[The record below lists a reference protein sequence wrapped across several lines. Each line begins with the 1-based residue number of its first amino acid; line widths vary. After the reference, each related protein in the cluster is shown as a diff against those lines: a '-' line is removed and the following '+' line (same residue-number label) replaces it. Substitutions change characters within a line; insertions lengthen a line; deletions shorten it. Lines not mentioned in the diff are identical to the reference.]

1 MKIKCVIAMTALTL
15 ISLQVF
21 ASDLMNGGF
30 EIPNTAVRLEL
41 SGVNDSWDY
50 APTAFRC
57 GVIPQNE
64 ASFCPALAAAKGNQ
78 FGYLWCAGDE
88 IAQTINGFVSGVVYN
103 VSWAEAARAASGAGG
118 KLWVLMDDETI
129 SASHDIP
136 ADETWVYTNIYFT
149 ATATSHR
156 LRFLHSG
163 AWDRMIFI
171 DKVEIGAPETFPKF
185 TVPGFDIEMEN
196 FQNMFYLHYKE
207 TIEQTPTYN
216 SGWLPMSFSW
226 VGLEPITGNDKRN
239 FYNSLLTSRKISTN
253 GYVTC
258 NQPYGL
264 AHADGWPFPQWNQ
277 SGGWGRHYEISDH
290 HISQW
295 NVTRS
300 TSASDWTIT
309 GASTIS
315 VTQEEGWKIN
325 LTSPSASI
333 QTPNFYVKN
342 VVVPFFQLH
351 WSTSG
356 IDDGAQPYLE
366 WSTDFPPVFDSSRRV
381 YFETITAE
389 EGDVHSMIPLY
400 THPLWSENDYLR
412 AVRISFDNAA
422 GTTVN
427 VHSVF
432 TAVDSRHNV
441 NNTTHIKACYD
452 YINLTGNKYFLKSN
466 INQMRLAMKFAID
479 EFEVE
484 ANKCVNTPW
493 IGHDG
498 RTGIGPTVRGRGIG
512 GNYWDLLPFGGKD
525 TLATIYLYHALN
537 ILADLEEEINKNP
550 DWEIPSGSN
559 RFDPEYLR
567 SLAAELKDNSSQ
579 FWNSSAGRF
588 VANIDVNSV
597 SHDFGYTFVNL
608 EAVYY
613 GFADQKQTR
622 SILDWISG
630 KRTVAGDLSQGADIY
645 HWIFGPRASTIR
657 NISWY
662 SYVWPNTGGTPYG
675 DQIQD
680 GGAVLGFTYH
690 DLMSRLKTYG
700 PDNTWERLK
709 TILDW
714 FADVQENGGYREY
727 YKTHPGNLQGGGTAG
742 GLGMDVEF
750 RSSILVPQIM
760 FYGFLGYKPNLEG
773 FEINPNLPT
782 NWPSLSIS
790 RILAHNSL
798 ISIFATTNQIKISTE
813 VMKDDLYLF
822 PPHDRWNIKY
832 FNSFDVEIADLTTYI
847 NNSTPKIPL
856 VSNDSTRVELTR
868 IPLLSNFSFEDNG
881 IEITAPGYV
890 TDNPIDAWSCST
902 TAIGRNTDD
911 GPFFTTGKTP
921 DGHNVCFIQGLGNI
935 SRTITDLETEKL
947 YKISLKANAGT
958 WQGKTNATIE
968 VKFDGSTIIGPTDV
982 FAVETNER
990 FRTFTAIVKPEIFN
1004 CLFEIHQTINDGNY
1018 ALLVDDI
1025 QISKVTSSDALNGS
1039 FEDNGTDI
1047 NLPGYANNNP
1057 IIGWALSSENKIG
1070 RNTSS
1075 AGTFLDNGK
1084 VPDGKNVCFI
1094 QNSESISQ
1102 IISDFDTTKYYAISL
1117 HVNAQATGAGQATF
1131 KVELGNQTIFGPETI
1146 SAVDGEFPF
1155 MFFGTNISP
1164 SASDLELKI
1173 SQTTA
1178 SDNNVLLIDDIR
1190 FEEMEM
1196 PYLAN
1201 AGFEFNS
1208 SEMVFPGC
1216 TATNLMDWWTV
1227 SSKNEIGRNNSNGP
1241 YLDNGI
1247 IPEGDNVCYIKGQNS
1262 IQQKVF
1268 GFITNTLYNIS
1279 VHANIGTAGT
1289 STEHIEVKLNN
1300 STIISENV
1308 AVAGDN
1314 NSFQTFQEIF
1324 TPEKGDFILEIAQST
1339 ENDECILLIDD
1350 IIITKLPTP
1359 YLENP
1364 SFEANGSITVWPGN
1378 VGQNPINGWICSSST
1393 LVGRNTDYWTS
1404 PFMDNGTIPNGL
1416 NVAYIQGT
1424 GNIKQTIRGF
1434 KNNANYIL
1442 SVNANARE
1450 ITGGKA
1456 ELKVKLNGITV
1467 VEPVEVSAVGGNN
1480 SFETFSTF
1488 INPGEGNFELE
1499 ISQTMPGDNTL
1510 LIDNIVISAAIPEPA
1525 FIWIMIALT
1534 SLLIKR
1540 KALLS

>member
-1 MKIKCVIAMTALTL
+1 MKIKFIKIAIIFL
-15 ISLQVF
+15 ILSSKAF
-21 ASDLMNGGF
+21 ASNLMNAGF
-30 EIPNTAVRLEL
+30 ELPNTAVRLEL
-41 SGVNDSWDY
+41 SGVTNSWDY
-50 APTAFRC
+50 APSAFRC

-64 ASFCPALAAAKGNQ
+64 GSFCPTLAAAEGNQ
-78 FGYLWCAGDE
+78 FGYLWCGGDE
-88 IAQTINGFVSGVVYN
+88 IAQTINGLVTGVVYN
-103 VSWAEAARAASGAGG
+103 ISWAEAARTASGAGG

-136 ADETWVYTNIYFT
+136 ADETWVHTNVYFK

-156 LRFLHSG
+156 LRFFHSG
-163 AWDRMIFI
+163 AWDKMIFI
-171 DKVEIGAPETFPKF
+171 DKVEVGAPETFPKF

-207 TIEQTPTYN
+207 NIEQTPTYN

-226 VGLEPITGNDKRN
+226 VGLEPITGNEKRN

-277 SGGWGRHYEISDH
+277 SDGWGRHYEISDH
-290 HISQW
+290 HLSQW
-295 NVTRS
+295 GVTRS

-325 LTSPSASI
+325 LTSAAATI
-333 QTPNFYVKN
+333 QTPTFYVKN

-351 WSTSG
+351 WSTTG
-356 IDDGAQPYLE
+356 IGEGAQPYLE
-366 WSTDFPPVFDSSRRV
+366 WSTDNPPVFDGTRKV

-389 EGDVHSMIPLY
+389 DGDVHTMIPLY
-400 THPLWSENDYLR
+400 THPLWAENDYLR
-412 AVRISFDNAA
+412 AVRINFDNAA

-427 VHSVF
+427 VHNAF

-466 INQMRLAMKFAID
+466 INQMRLAMKYAIE
-479 EFEVE
+479 EFDVE

-498 RTGIGPTVRGRGIG
+498 RTGMGPTVLGRGIG

-550 DWEIPSGSN
+550 EWEVPSGPN

-567 SLAAELKDNSSQ
+567 NLATELKDNSSQ
-579 FWNSSAGRF
+579 FWSSSAGRF
-588 VANIDVNSV
+588 VANIDMNNV

-608 EAVYY
+608 EAVHY
-613 GFADQKQTR
+613 GFANQTQTR

-645 HWIFGPRASTIR
+645 HWIFGPRSSTIR
-657 NISWY
+657 NTSWY

-675 DQIQD
+675 EQIQD

-700 PDNTWERLK
+700 PENTWERLK

-727 YKTHPGNLQGGGTAG
+727 YKTHPGNLQGGGTGG

-750 RSSILVPQIM
+750 RSSVLVPQIM
-760 FYGFLGYKPNLEG
+760 FYGFLGYKPNLDG

-782 NWPSLSIS
+782 NWPSISIS
-790 RILAHNSL
+790 RILAQNSL
-798 ISIFATTNQIKISTE
+798 ISIFATTNEIKISTE
-813 VMKDDLYLF
+813 IMKEDLFVFL
-822 PPHDRWNIKY
+822 PHDRWIVKY
-832 FNSFDVEIADLTTYI
+832 FDSSDVEISSSTNYV
-847 NNSTPKIPL
+847 NSSTPKIPL
-856 VSNDSTRVELTR
+856 VKNGSARVEFLR
-868 IPLLSNFSFEDNG
+868 VPLLYNFSFEDNG

-890 TDNPIDAWSCST
+890 ADNPINAWSCST
-902 TAIGRNTDD
+902 ANIGRNTDD
-911 GPFFTTGKTP
+911 GPFFGTGKTP
-921 DGHNVCFIQGLGNI
+921 DGHNVCFIQSLGNI
-935 SRTITDLETEKL
+935 SQTLTDFETGNL
-947 YKISLKANAGT
+947 YRISLKANAGN
-958 WQGKTNATIE
+958 WAGQALANME
-968 VKFDGSTIIGPTDV
+968 VKFDGATIIGPIDV
-982 FAVETNER
+982 PVVGADED
-990 FRTFTAIVKPEIFN
+990 FRTYSAIIKPENFD

-1039 FEDNGTDI
+1039 FEDDGTSI
-1047 NLPGYANNNP
+1047 NLPGYASSNP
-1057 IIGWALSSENKIG
+1057 ILGWTLSSENKIG

-1075 AGTFLDNGK
+1075 AGSFLDNGS
-1084 VPDGKNVCFI
+1084 VPDGENICFI
-1094 QNSESISQ
+1094 QNSENISQ
-1102 IISDFDTTKYYAISL
+1102 VISDLDSTKNYAISL
-1117 HVNAQATGAGQATF
+1117 HANAQAAGAGQATF
-1131 KVELGNQTIFGPETI
+1131 KVELGSQTIFDTETI
-1146 SAVDGEFPF
+1146 SPVGGELPF
-1155 MFFGTNISP
+1155 LFFGTNFLP
-1164 SASDLELKI
+1164 AATDLELKI

-1178 SDNNVLLIDDIR
+1178 NDNNVLLIDDIR
-1190 FEEMEM
+1190 FEKMDF

-1201 AGFEFNS
+1201 SGFEFNG
-1208 SEMVFPGC
+1208 SEIVFPGC
-1216 TATNLMDWWTV
+1216 AATNLMDWWTV
-1227 SSKNEIGRNNSNGP
+1227 SSKTEVGRNNSTGP
-1241 YLDNGI
+1241 YFDNGI
-1247 IPEGDNVCYIKGQNS
+1247 IPEGDNICFIKGQNS

-1268 GFITNTLYNIS
+1268 GFEADTLYKIS
-1279 VHANIGTAGT
+1279 VRANAATAGT
-1289 STEHIEVKLNN
+1289 GSENIEVKLNS

-1308 AVAGDN
+1308 AVTGAE
-1314 NSFQTFQEIF
+1314 NSFQTFQAIV
-1324 TPEKGDFILEIAQST
+1324 TPGAGNFVIEIAQST
-1339 ENDECILLIDD
+1339 ANADCILLIDD

-1364 SFEANGSITVWPGN
+1364 SFEANGGIIIYPGN
-1378 VGQNPINGWICSSST
+1378 EAQNPIDAWTCSSSAS
-1393 LVGRNTDYWTS
+1393 VGRNTDYWTS
-1404 PFMDNGTIPNGL
+1404 PFMNNGAIPDGL
-1416 NVAYIQGT
+1416 NVAYIQGQ
-1424 GNIKQTIRGF
+1424 GNIKQTVRGF
-1434 KNNANYIL
+1434 KNGGFYVLSL
-1442 SVNANARE
+1442 SVNARE
-1450 ITGGKA
+1450 IYSGKA
-1456 ELKVKLNGITV
+1456 ELQVKLGGTTIIVPT
-1467 VEPVEVSAVGGNN
+1467 EVSAVGGNN
-1480 SFETFSTF
+1480 PFETFTRF
-1488 INPGEGNFELE
+1488 INPGEGDFELE
-1499 ISQTMPGDNTL
+1499 ISQTMAGDNTL
-1510 LIDNIVISAAIPEPA
+1510 LIDDIVVTNAIPEGGIV
-1525 FIWIMIALT
+1525 FSILCSVFSIW
-1534 SLLIKR
+1534 R
-1540 KALLS
+1540 KFKY